1 MIPLDELIAATEAEI
16 VMRGARS
23 VFGGFA
29 HDSRILAPGD
39 CFVAVR
45 GMRGDGH
52 DFVADA
58 IERGAGAVVI
68 ERARRPAIEV
78 SDPGFVAR
86 LTNAGASLLVVEDT
100 RAALKRYAAHIL
112 ARWRPTVIAVTGG
125 VGKTTTK
132 EAIAEVMSVAA
143 PTFRSWRNFND
154 LLGLPLSLGRL
165 EPAHRYAVLE
175 LGADHPGEIAE
186 LCALIHP
193 QVGVVTNS
201 ADAQLQYF
209 GDAEGYRAELASLPA
224 ALPPDGWAVLNADD
238 EATPLFASHT
248 NARVSYFAPISADAR
263 RTARV
268 AVRYRVVEDSPHPRP
283 LPQRERGDREGS
295 GVGDG
300 EGERRAGG
308 LAGDAVAGAAGASV
322 GDGTGAAYLTL
333 APLGDDA
340 TPIAFP
346 QLIGAH
352 WAYAVL
358 AALTV
363 GVELEV
369 DAAAALAAL
378 QAMRPLA
385 GRLRR
390 LDGVDGLTLLDDSH
404 NATPASAAAGLRAL
418 ARFALCAMPPLRR
431 IAVLGDMLR
440 LGDQEEAAH
449 RTLGRLATTHAD
461 YLVTR
466 GQRAELIAEA
476 AIQAGLPAERV
487 AVTHTA
493 EDAARAAQRFAVP
506 TPSPSPEGRGEAHGS
521 TNLAIPHP
529 VPPTIPPLPP
539 AGEGPGVRAV
549 VYVKGSE
556 EARMEQ
562 VTSLLLAAPERA
574 EELLDRQTQG
584 WRRVVVM
591 RPDRP
596 TWLEVDLN
604 AIASNTRLVKAL
616 VGPDVRVLI
625 SMKADAYGHGALP
638 VARTTLNNGAEWLG
652 VATLSEAQPLRAAG
666 VAAPILVFGYIPPW
680 QARDAVRLDLRA
692 TVYDL
697 APAKALAQAAVEQ
710 GTEARVHVKIDTGMA
725 RLGLRWEDIP
735 AIVDFFQT
743 LRATPGLSV
752 EGVFTH
758 FATADSSDQTYA
770 RRQLE
775 RFHTVL
781 ATLDAEGLRPPITH
795 AANSAATLTLPEA
808 RFDMVRPGIAIYGL
822 APSDD
827 VRLPEGFRPALAFK
841 TQVAQVKDV
850 PAGEGVSYGATYITT
865 RQTRI
870 AVLPVGYADG
880 FRRGP
885 TNWGEVLLR
894 GQRAPILGRVCMDQC
909 MVDVTHIPGVEQ
921 GDEVVLIGRQGS
933 DELTAEAVAT
943 RLGAIAYEVV
953 AELLARVP
961 RVS

>member
-1 MIPLDELIAATEAEI
+1 MIPLDDLIAATGAEAPY
-16 VMRGARS
+16 RGARS

-29 HDSRILAPGD
+29 HDSRILAPGE

-58 IERGAGAVVI
+58 VERGAGAVII
-68 ERARRPAIEV
+68 ERARQSAIEAR
-78 SDPGFVAR
+78 DPGFAAR
-86 LTNAGASLLVVEDT
+86 LANAGAALLLVDDT

-132 EAIAEVMSVAA
+132 EAIAEVLGVAT

-165 EPAHRYAVLE
+165 EPTHRYAVLE

-186 LCALIHP
+186 LCALIRP

-201 ADAQLQYF
+201 ALTQLQYF
-209 GDAEGYRAELASLPA
+209 GDEDGYRAELASLPA
-224 ALPPDGWAVLNADD
+224 ALPSAGLAVLNADD
-238 EATPLFASHT
+238 DAAPLFASQTAAHV
-248 NARVSYFAPISADAR
+248 AYFAPLTIRDGAG

-268 AVRYRVVEDSPHPRP
+268 ALRYQLTRPHPMAFQRREGDRYRADSVSA
-283 LPQRERGDREGS
+283 S
-295 GVGDG
+295 GAISAN
-300 EGERRAGG
+300 RARVPF
-308 LAGDAVAGAAGASV
+308 LA
-322 GDGTGAAYLTL
+322 L
-333 APLGDDA
+333 APMSDGGA
-340 TPIAFP
+340 EIHFP
-346 QLIGAH
+346 QLLGMH

-363 GVELEV
+363 GAELGV
-369 DAAAALAAL
+369 DERAALAVL
-378 QAMRPLA
+378 QAMRPLP

-404 NATPASAAAGLRAL
+404 NAAPASAAAGLRVLDFYACG
-418 ARFALCAMPPLRR
+418 ATPPHRR
-431 IAVLGDMLR
+431 IAALGDMLR

-449 RTLGRLATTHAD
+449 RELGRLAATHAD

-466 GQRAELIAEA
+466 GVRAELIAEA
-476 AIQAGLPAERV
+476 AIQAGMPTERI
-487 AVTHTA
+487 AITHTA
-493 EDAARAAQRFAVP
+493 EDAARAVRQFAAP
-506 TPSPSPEGRGEAHGS
+506 TREGSGES
-521 TNLAIPHP
+521 
-529 VPPTIPPLPP
+529 
-539 AGEGPGVRAV
+539 AGAV

-562 VTSLLLAAPERA
+562 VTALLLAAPDRA

-604 AIASNTRLVKAL
+604 AIAENTRRIKAL

-625 SMKADAYGHGALP
+625 SMKADAYGHGALR

-666 VAAPILVFGYIPPW
+666 ITAPILVFGYIPPW

-697 APAKALAQAAVEQ
+697 APAKALAQAAMEQ
-710 GTEARVHVKIDTGMA
+710 GIEARVHVKIDTGMA

-735 AIVDFFQT
+735 AIVGFFQT
-743 LRATPGLSV
+743 LRATPGLNV

-758 FATADSSDQTYA
+758 FATADSADQTYA

-775 RFHTVL
+775 RFHAVL
-781 ATLDAEGLRPPITH
+781 AALDAAGLRPPITH

-808 RFDMVRPGIAIYGL
+808 HFDMARPGIAIYGL
-822 APSDD
+822 SPSED
-827 VRLPEGFRPALAFK
+827 VRLPEGFQPALAFK

-865 RQTRI
+865 RPTRI

-885 TNWGEVLLR
+885 TNWGEVLVR

-909 MVDVTHIPGVEQ
+909 MVDVTHIPGVAQ
-921 GDEVVLIGRQGS
+921 GDEVVLIGRQGD
-933 DELTAEAVAT
+933 DELSAEAVAA
-943 RLGAIAYEVV
+943 RLGTISYEVV